1 MKSQEKEHTSQEKEQ
16 VQSPLPQAQAE
27 HHCRKFVDHV
37 RIIIKIALAPNQTW
51 LCVYTFEI

>member
-1 MKSQEKEHTSQEKEQ
+1 MKSQEKEQ
-16 VQSPLPQAQAE
+16 VQSPLPQAQAAE

-37 RIIIKIALAPNQTW
+37 RIIIMIALALAPKPNKSWLW